1 MKNPVMP
8 AKRANFN
15 VAAPFRAAV
24 LHDKEAHMKISSL
37 LLKVSFGGA
46 GLGLAL
52 WLTLSGCAKAAA
64 PQVADQAALASKS
77 SIIFS
82 GTVSQL
88 AATSFADV
96 PKSSQTIIVKV
107 DSVEKKPA
115 AVSLKKGDSVTV
127 EVKDPSAF
135 QEGAHARF
143 YTDGWIF
150 GSGVAV
156 KELGHE
162 LGAAAAEPAPP
173 AEMKTHN
180 QDQVSDQELMDRMK
194 ASDFVVVGRVTDV
207 RKWNVPKPKSGAPSR
222 VTEHDPDWHEAVV
235 EVQSVLKGGK
245 VKGNKVV
252 VRFPNRNDVAW
263 VSSPK
268 FAKNQRA
275 IFCLNRDQSTG
286 QPTTKMG
293 GQQVNVYTCLGHGD
307 ALPISEEARVRTL
320 LKNQ

>member
-1 MKNPVMP
+1 MR
-8 AKRANFN
+8 RACTEAQEKCAT
-15 VAAPFRAAV
+15 VRK
-24 LHDKEAHMKISSL
+24 KEATMKMSSL
-37 LLKVSFGGA
+37 LLKFSFGGA
-46 GLGLAL
+46 CLWLAL
-52 WLTLSGCAKAAA
+52 CGCTKAAA
-64 PQVADQAALASKS
+64 PQATDRAALAGKS

-96 PKSSQTIIVKV
+96 PKSAQTIVVKV

-115 AVSLKKGDSVTV
+115 AVSLKKGDNVTV
-127 EVKDPSAF
+127 EVKDASAF
-135 QEGAHARF
+135 QEGTRATF

-162 LGAAAAEPAPP
+162 LGTVAETAPMTS
-173 AEMKTHN
+173 AGKMSGQEK
-180 QDQVSDQELMDRMK
+180 DQISDQELMDRMK
-194 ASDFVVVGRVTDV
+194 TSDFVVVGRVTDV
-207 RKWNVPKPKSGAPSR
+207 HKWNAPKSKYGAPSR
-222 VTEHDPDWHEAVV
+222 VTEHEPDWHEAVV

-245 VKGNKVV
+245 VKGNKVI

-263 VSSPK
+263 VNSPK
-268 FAKNQRA
+268 FAKNQRG

-286 QPTTKMG
+286 APANAA
-293 GQQVNVYTCLGHGD
+293 GQQANVYTCLGHGD
-307 ALPISEEARVRTL
+307 ALPISEEARVRSL

>member
-1 MKNPVMP
+1 MTRDHRK
-8 AKRANFN
+8 ALEKCKKEQE
-15 VAAPFRAAV
+15 
-24 LHDKEAHMKISSL
+24 KEAYMKISTL
-37 LLKVSFGGA
+37 FLKASFGAA
-46 GLGLAL
+46 GLWLAA
-52 WLTLSGCAKAAA
+52 WLVLSGCTKAAA
-64 PQVADQAALASKS
+64 PQATDRAALTAKS

-88 AATSFADV
+88 AATSFPDV
-96 PKSSQTIIVKV
+96 PKSAQTIVVKV
-107 DSVEKKPA
+107 DSIEKKPA

-127 EVKDPSAF
+127 EVKDASAF
-135 QEGAHARF
+135 QEGTHATF

-156 KELGHE
+156 KEIGHE
-162 LGAAAAEPAPP
+162 LGAASESAPVTSAGKQTGQGP
-173 AEMKTHN
+173 
-180 QDQVSDQELMDRMK
+180 DQSSDQELMDRMK

-222 VTEHDPDWHEAVV
+222 ITEHDPDWHEAVV

-245 VKGNKVV
+245 VKGNKVI

-275 IFCLNRDQSTG
+275 IFCLNRDQTTG
-286 QPTTKMG
+286 APMTKYG
-293 GQQVNVYTCLGHGD
+293 GQQVNAYTCLNHGD
-307 ALPISEEARVRTL
+307 ALPISEEARVRSL

>member
-1 MKNPVMP
+1 
-8 AKRANFN
+8 
-15 VAAPFRAAV
+15 
-24 LHDKEAHMKISSL
+24 MKISSL
-37 LLKVSFGGA
+37 LKVSLGGA

-52 WLTLSGCAKAAA
+52 WLALSGCAKAAV
-64 PQVADQAALASKS
+64 PQAADNAALTRKS

-82 GTVSQL
+82 GTISQL

-96 PKSSQTIIVKV
+96 PKSAQTIVVRV
-107 DSVEKKPA
+107 DSIEKKPA

-143 YTDGWIF
+143 YTDGWMF
-150 GSGVAV
+150 GSGIAV

-162 LGAAAAEPAPP
+162 LGAAAAEPAPSV
-173 AEMKTHN
+173 EMKAHG
-180 QDQVSDQELMDRMK
+180 QDQTTDQELLDRMK
-194 ASDFVVVGRVTDV
+194 ASDFVVVGRVTDIH
-207 RKWNVPKPKSGAPSR
+207 KWNAPKPKSGAPSR
-222 VTEHDPDWHEAVV
+222 VTEHDPDWHEAIV

-275 IFCLNRDQSTG
+275 IFCLNRDQATG

-307 ALPISEEARVRTL
+307 ALPISEEARVRAL

>member
-1 MKNPVMP
+1 
-8 AKRANFN
+8 
-15 VAAPFRAAV
+15 
-24 LHDKEAHMKISSL
+24 MKISSIFIGASL
-37 LLKVSFGGA
+37 LLV
-46 GLGLAL
+46 LC
-52 WLTLSGCAKAAA
+52 GCANAAV
-64 PQVADQAALASKS
+64 PQATDKVALTSKS

-96 PKSSQTIIVKV
+96 PKSAQTIVVKV
-107 DSVEKKPA
+107 DSIEKKPA

-127 EVKDPSAF
+127 EVKDASAF
-135 QEGAHARF
+135 QEGTHATF

-162 LGAAAAEPAPP
+162 VGTAGAETVPP
-173 AEMKTHN
+173 ATAETKAHG
-180 QDQVSDQELMDRMK
+180 QDQITDQELLDRMK

-207 RKWNVPKPKSGAPSR
+207 RKWNPSKPKYGAPSR

-245 VKGNKVV
+245 VKGDKVI
-252 VRFPNRNDVAW
+252 VRFPSRNDVAW

-268 FAKNQRA
+268 FAKNERA

-286 QPTTKMG
+286 APTTKVG
-293 GQQVNVYTCLGHGD
+293 GQKVNVYTCLGHGD
-307 ALPISEEARVRTL
+307 ALPISDEARVRAL

>member
-1 MKNPVMP
+1 
-8 AKRANFN
+8 
-15 VAAPFRAAV
+15 
-24 LHDKEAHMKISSL
+24 MKISS
-37 LLKVSFGGA
+37 VFVGA
-46 GLGLAL
+46 GLLL
-52 WLTLSGCAKAAA
+52 ILCGCTNAAA
-64 PQVADQAALASKS
+64 PQATDRAALTAKS
-77 SIIFS
+77 SIVFS

-96 PKSSQTIIVKV
+96 PKSAQTIVVKV
-107 DSVEKKPA
+107 DSVAKKPA
-115 AVSLKKGDSVTV
+115 AVSLKNGDSVTV
-127 EVKDPSAF
+127 EVKDASAF
-135 QEGAHARF
+135 QEGTHATF

-162 LGAAAAEPAPP
+162 LGAAASPSQAAAAKPA
-173 AEMKTHN
+173 AQGQGEI
-180 QDQVSDQELMDRMK
+180 SDQELMDRMK

-207 RKWNVPKPKSGAPSR
+207 RKWNTPKPKSGAPSR

-268 FAKNQRA
+268 FNKNERA
-275 IFCLNRDQSTG
+275 IFCLNRDQTTG
-286 QPTTKMG
+286 APKTSQG
-293 GQQVNVYTCLGHGD
+293 ANVYTCLGHGD
-307 ALPISEEARVRTL
+307 ALPISEEARVRSL
-320 LKNQ
+320 LKDQ

>member
-1 MKNPVMP
+1 M
-8 AKRANFN
+8 R
-15 VAAPFRAAV
+15 
-24 LHDKEAHMKISSL
+24 ISSL
-37 LLKVSFGGA
+37 FLKVSLRGA
-46 GLGLAL
+46 GLWLVL
-52 WLTLSGCAKAAA
+52 WLALSGCAKAAA
-64 PQVADQAALASKS
+64 PQAADSAALTRKS

-88 AATSFADV
+88 AATSFPDV
-96 PKSSQTIIVKV
+96 PKSAQTIVVKV
-107 DSVEKKPA
+107 DSVEKKPT

-135 QEGAHARF
+135 QEGTHATF

-162 LGAAAAEPAPP
+162 LGAAAEPIHA
-173 AEMKTHN
+173 ANAGKE
-180 QDQVSDQELMDRMK
+180 QDQLSDQELLDRMK
-194 ASDFVVVGRVTDV
+194 ASDFVVVGRVMDV
-207 RKWNVPKPKSGAPSR
+207 HKWNAPKPKSGAPSR

-245 VKGNKVV
+245 VKGNKVI

-263 VSSPK
+263 VNSPK
-268 FAKNQRA
+268 FAKNQKG
-275 IFCLNRDQSTG
+275 IFCLNRDQSSG
-286 QPTTKMG
+286 APTTSMG

-307 ALPISEEARVRTL
+307 ALPISEEARVRAL
-320 LKNQ
+320 LKNP

>member
-1 MKNPVMP
+1 
-8 AKRANFN
+8 
-15 VAAPFRAAV
+15 
-24 LHDKEAHMKISSL
+24 MKISPLFLKASL
-37 LLKVSFGGA
+37 AGA
-46 GLGLAL
+46 GLGLVLLLA
-52 WLTLSGCAKAAA
+52 LSGSANAAVTQA
-64 PQVADQAALASKS
+64 TDSAALARKS
-77 SIIFS
+77 TIIFS

-96 PKSSQTIIVKV
+96 PKSSQTIVVKV

-135 QEGAHARF
+135 QEGTHATF

-162 LGAAAAEPAPP
+162 LGAAESAPP
-173 AEMKTHN
+173 TSPEMKTRG
-180 QDQVSDQELMDRMK
+180 QDQFSDQELLDRMK
-194 ASDFVVVGRVTDV
+194 ASDFIVVGRVTDV
-207 RKWNVPKPKSGAPSR
+207 RKWNAPKPKSGAPSR
-222 VTEHDPDWHEAVV
+222 VSEHDPDWHEAVV

-245 VKGNKVV
+245 VKGNKVI

-268 FAKNQRA
+268 FTKNQRG

-286 QPTTKMG
+286 APSGTMG
-293 GQQVNVYTCLGHGD
+293 GQKVNVYTCLGHGD
-307 ALPISEEARVRTL
+307 ALPLSEEARVRAL

>member
-1 MKNPVMP
+1 
-8 AKRANFN
+8 
-15 VAAPFRAAV
+15 
-24 LHDKEAHMKISSL
+24 MKISTFFLRVSL
-37 LLKVSFGGA
+37 GGA
-46 GLGLAL
+46 GLWLASWLAL
-52 WLTLSGCAKAAA
+52 PGRANAAA
-64 PQVADQAALASKS
+64 PQATDRAALTSKS

-96 PKSSQTIIVKV
+96 PKSAQTIVVKV

-135 QEGAHARF
+135 QEGTHAKF

-162 LGAAAAEPAPP
+162 VGAAAAPAQGANAAKP
-173 AEMKTHN
+173 AG
-180 QDQVSDQELMDRMK
+180 QGDQFSDQELLDRMK
-194 ASDFVVVGRVTDV
+194 ASDFVVVGRVTDIH
-207 RKWNVPKPKSGAPSR
+207 KWNAPKPSSGAPSR

-245 VKGNKVV
+245 VKGNKVI

-263 VSSPK
+263 VNSPK

-275 IFCLNRDQSTG
+275 IFCLNRDQATG
-286 QPTTKMG
+286 APTTKYG
-293 GQQVNVYTCLGHGD
+293 GQQVTVYTCLNHGD
-307 ALPISEEARVRTL
+307 ALPISEEARVRSL
-320 LKNQ
+320 LKNP

>member
-1 MKNPVMP
+1 
-8 AKRANFN
+8 
-15 VAAPFRAAV
+15 
-24 LHDKEAHMKISSL
+24 MKISSIFIATAL
-37 LLKVSFGGA
+37 LAFC
-46 GLGLAL
+46 
-52 WLTLSGCAKAAA
+52 GCTNAAA
-64 PQVADQAALASKS
+64 PQATDRVALTAKS

-96 PKSSQTIIVKV
+96 PKSAQTIVVKV

-135 QEGAHARF
+135 QEGAHVTF

-162 LGAAAAEPAPP
+162 LGTGSVKVTIGGAPSIQGKD
-173 AEMKTHN
+173 EI
-180 QDQVSDQELMDRMK
+180 SDQELMDRMK
-194 ASDFVVVGRVTDV
+194 VSDFVVVGRVTDV

-222 VTEHDPDWHEAVV
+222 VSEHDPDWQEAVV

-245 VKGNKVV
+245 VKGNKVI

-268 FAKNQRA
+268 FAKNQRG
-275 IFCLNRDQSTG
+275 IFCLNRDKSSGAPATNQ
-286 QPTTKMG
+286 QP
-293 GQQVNVYTCLGHGD
+293 NVYTCLGHGD
-307 ALPISEEARVRTL
+307 ALPISEEARVRSL

>member
-1 MKNPVMP
+1 
-8 AKRANFN
+8 
-15 VAAPFRAAV
+15 
-24 LHDKEAHMKISSL
+24 MKISSL
-37 LLKVSFGGA
+37 LKASFGRA

-52 WLTLSGCAKAAA
+52 LLALSGGANAAV
-64 PQVADQAALASKS
+64 PQAADSAALTRKS

-96 PKSSQTIIVKV
+96 PKSAQTIVVKV
-107 DSVEKKPA
+107 DSVEKKPE
-115 AVSLKKGDSVTV
+115 AVSLKKGDNVTV

-135 QEGAHARF
+135 QEGMHARF

-162 LGAAAAEPAPP
+162 LGAAAAEPAPS
-173 AEMKTHN
+173 AEMKTHG
-180 QDQVSDQELMDRMK
+180 QDQISDQELMERMK
-194 ASDFVVVGRVTDV
+194 ASEFVVVGRVTDV
-207 RKWNVPKPKSGAPSR
+207 RKWNAPKQKSGAPSR
-222 VTEHDPDWHEAVV
+222 VSEHDPDWHEAVV

-252 VRFPNRNDVAW
+252 VRFPDRNDVAW

-268 FAKNQRA
+268 FAKNQRG
-275 IFCLNRDQSTG
+275 IFCLNRDQATG
-286 QPTTKMG
+286 QPTTTMG
-293 GQQVNVYTCLGHGD
+293 GQQVTVYTCLGHGD
-307 ALPISEEARVRTL
+307 ALPISEEARVRAL

>member
-1 MKNPVMP
+1 
-8 AKRANFN
+8 
-15 VAAPFRAAV
+15 
-24 LHDKEAHMKISSL
+24 MKISSL
-37 LLKVSFGGA
+37 LKVSLGGA
-46 GLGLAL
+46 GLWLAL
-52 WLTLSGCAKAAA
+52 WLVLSGCTRAAA
-64 PQVADQAALASKS
+64 PQATDRAALTAKS

-96 PKSSQTIIVKV
+96 PKSAQTIVVKV
-107 DSVEKKPA
+107 DSIEKKPA

-135 QEGAHARF
+135 QEGTRATF

-162 LGAAAAEPAPP
+162 LGAAAESAPVTTAGMPAGQG
-173 AEMKTHN
+173 
-180 QDQVSDQELMDRMK
+180 QDQLSDQELLERMK

-222 VTEHDPDWHEAVV
+222 VTEHDPDWHEAIV

-245 VKGNKVV
+245 VKGNKVI

-263 VSSPK
+263 MNSPK

-275 IFCLNRDQSTG
+275 IFCLNRDQTTSA
-286 QPTTKMG
+286 PTTKYG
-293 GQQVNVYTCLGHGD
+293 GQQANVYTCLNHGD
-307 ALPISEEARVRTL
+307 ALPISEEARVRSL